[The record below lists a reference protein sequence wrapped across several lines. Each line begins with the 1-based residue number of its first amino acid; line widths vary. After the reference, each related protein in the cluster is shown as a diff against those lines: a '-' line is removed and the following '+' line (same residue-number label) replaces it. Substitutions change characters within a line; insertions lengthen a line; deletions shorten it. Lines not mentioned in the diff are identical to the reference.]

1 MSDMDYYEKERSRML
16 NTGYSTE
23 ITREE
28 LIGMTY
34 LACAEFDVPL
44 QNVIIK
50 KLAYGFLGF
59 CGTQWNKDKVH
70 VRFLFQY
77 SSKHKPTYGWVS
89 HEVGHAREA
98 MNMGFEKDRS
108 MWGHREETL
117 FPYVSE
123 IQNFIDIWV
132 KKRLT

>member
-1 MSDMDYYEKERSRML
+1 MSDMDYYEKERSSML

-34 LACAEFDVPL
+34 FACAEFDIPL
-44 QNVIIK
+44 HSVKIM
-50 KLAYGFLGF
+50 KLPYGFLGF
-59 CGTQWNKDKVH
+59 CGTQWNKDKVN

-77 SSKHKPTYGWVS
+77 SSKHKPTYGLIS

-98 MNMGFEKDRS
+98 IDMGFEKYNNR
-108 MWGHREETL
+108 WGHREETL
-117 FPYVSE
+117 YPYVSE
-123 IQNFIDIWV
+123 IQSFIDVWV
-132 KKRLT
+132 KKRLI